1 MGARGYTPEGRGLVW
16 DMLMVRE
23 CVMETEVVGDI
34 VSSAEGIVIVTEAVK
49 VRVGTRDAVL

>member
-1 MGARGYTPEGRGLVW
+1 MVW

-23 CVMETEVVGDI
+23 CVMVTEVVGDI

>member
-1 MGARGYTPEGRGLVW
+1 MVW